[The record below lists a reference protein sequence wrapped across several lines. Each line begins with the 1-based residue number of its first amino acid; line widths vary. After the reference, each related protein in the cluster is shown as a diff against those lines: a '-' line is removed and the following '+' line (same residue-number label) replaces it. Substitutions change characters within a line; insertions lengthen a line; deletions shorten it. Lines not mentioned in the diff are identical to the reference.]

1 MKDSSI
7 ITSRMDTEG
16 SNSTMAT
23 SSKASSSTV
32 NFTDKEC
39 SDRIPIPTKAILG
52 MGNTMGKESIPGVL
66 EIITKED
73 INLAKRADS
82 VSIKMLTDRV
92 TKETG

>member
-1 MKDSSI
+1 
-7 ITSRMDTEG
+7 
-16 SNSTMAT
+16 
-23 SSKASSSTV
+23 
-32 NFTDKEC
+32 
-39 SDRIPIPTKAILG
+39 
-52 MGNTMGKESIPGVL
+52 MGKESIPGVL